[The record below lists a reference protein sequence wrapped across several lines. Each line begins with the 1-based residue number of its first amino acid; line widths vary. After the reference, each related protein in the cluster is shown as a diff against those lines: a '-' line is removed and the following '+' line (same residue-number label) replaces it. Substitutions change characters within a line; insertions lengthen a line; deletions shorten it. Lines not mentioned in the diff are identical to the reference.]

1 MGNAI
6 NLALKGG
13 TKLTVAIGAGLINT
27 QLATINQTLGELINV
42 FNPFLTQLTSFKNAT
57 DAFGEAYKVNIDLSK
72 SVNSLIGELANEGST
87 TLNLIE
93 RLRDFDAGIRTNSKE
108 LNSLQAKMRTSDQ
121 ETDLSRKVFAELS
134 YNTFQNKSSVDVLAQ
149 TVMDTAKDSMVS
161 ETKLLN
167 GILALNQSLVDQA
180 FLSGMEEEL
189 KQLVT
194 KISGETGIPEAAL
207 NRVMTLMM
215 SSEDKYFTA
224 RERFGLGRL
233 SEQLAQ
239 ASDTESRQKLFMD
252 SVRKMVDG
260 LRPYAEVQGDRERRM
275 FLEALGVGVTGYA
288 DLVKLIQNQ
297 GKFKP
302 GEGVQPIGP
311 SGVDFYSTKR
321 LQEEMLNKF
330 DTTMLTDVRRKL
342 NEVLNPILE
351 FYNQAAALAGFLVP
365 GMAFNPVPAQGPIVP
380 PNQQAAQQAQQQAV
394 ANAQAAAKAAQAAD
408 QEYDDFKKKY
418 QIGFG
423 MQIRK
428 SEDISKQI
436 QEEIVNKNK
445 ELNQTLDLMDFY
457 ESKNL
462 GFNKDFEE
470 ALSKENEIIEEL
482 QTLERNKEYT
492 DRAKTEGLISRQLI
506 DKIDQNIELESSTL
520 ASQKEL
526 LATMGDLSIKMGRF
540 LDKPTISRATHG
552 TGNVV

>member
-13 TKLTVAIGAGLINT
+13 TKLTVAVGAGLINN
-27 QLATINQTLGELINV
+27 QLAAIKDALGDLINV
-42 FNPFLTQLTSFKNAT
+42 FNPFLTQITSFKNAT
-57 DAFGEAYKVNIDLSK
+57 EAFGEAYKVNIDLSK
-72 SVNSLIGELANEGST
+72 SVNSLIGELATEGST

-365 GMAFNPVPAQGPIVP
+365 GMAFNPVPAQGPLVP

-394 ANAQAAAKAAQAAD
+394 ANAQAAAKAAN
-408 QEYDDFKKKY
+408 QEYEDFKQKY
-418 QIGFG
+418 TVDFG
-423 MQIRK
+423 MTSRA
-428 SEDISKQI
+428 DILNKI
-436 QEEIVNKNK
+436 QEEIADK
-445 ELNQTLDLMDFY
+445 EQELIQAL
-457 ESKNL
+457 SIR
-462 GFNKDFEE
+462 NKDFV
-470 ALSKENEIIEEL
+470 EILKDIE
-482 QTLERNKEYT
+482 TLENSKQYA
-492 DRAKTEGLISRQLI
+492 DQAKTEGLISRQLI
-506 DKIDQNIELESSTL
+506 NRIDQNIELESSTL
-520 ASQKEL
+520 SSQKEL
-526 LATMGDLSIKMGRF
+526 LATMGDLSVKMGRF